1 VTIQEE
7 VLNHLHKRFRGLML
21 EPVPLNTDIPE
32 AYQAKLPVHRYNASA
47 PATKAYAAV
56 AKEVMNRAQKE

>member
-1 VTIQEE
+1 
-7 VLNHLHKRFRGLML
+7 ML
-21 EPVPLNTDIPE
+21 DPVPLNTDIPE

-56 AKEVMNRAQKE
+56 AKEVMKRVQKE